1 MKIKK
6 LRILHIITQ
15 LELGGA
21 QKNVLDIIRLLDK
34 DRYTVYLVSS
44 NKGTLVKDALGIP
57 GVKTVSLSSL
67 KRPINPFAD
76 LVTLFKLTFLLK
88 KEGITLVHTHSSK
101 AGILGRW
108 AARLA
113 GVPVIIHT
121 IHGWSFHNHL
131 NFPTK
136 SLYAF
141 LERITAKFT
150 NKLIAVSRSDI
161 QKGLRNRIGRE
172 DKYALIRYGIAKHN
186 FINCNIDI
194 NSKKKELGLE
204 ANSALVGM
212 VVCFKPQKAPQDF
225 VRAASLIIKR
235 NPKTKF
241 ILVGEGI
248 LRGKIERLIDNL
260 KLKENFVLT
269 GWRRDIPEIMS
280 CLDVLVLS
288 SLWEGSPI
296 VLLEAM
302 CRSLPIV
309 AYDVDGVCEVVKNG
323 VNGFLV
329 APGDVAGLAHRIN
342 NLLEDK
348 ELLKKMG
355 MHSFN
360 LVRDNGYHVQRMLK
374 DLDKLYFDLACETKL
389 REAT

>member
-1 MKIKK
+1 
-6 LRILHIITQ
+6 
-15 LELGGA
+15 
-21 QKNVLDIIRLLDK
+21 
-34 DRYTVYLVSS
+34 LVSS
-44 NKGTLVKDALGIP
+44 NKGILVKDALGIP
-57 GVKTVSLSSL
+57 GVKTVFLSSL
-67 KRPINPFAD
+67 KRPINPLAD
-76 LVTLFKLTFLLK
+76 LVTLFKLTSLLK
-88 KEGITLVHTHSSK
+88 KEDITLVHTHSSK

-131 NFPTK
+131 NFPSK
-136 SLYAF
+136 ALYAF

-161 QKGLRNRIGRE
+161 QKGLRNRIGTK
-172 DKYALIRYGIAKHN
+172 DKYALIRYGIAKGN

-194 NSKKKELGLE
+194 SSKKKELGLE

-248 LRGKIERLIDNL
+248 LRGKIEWLIDNL

-269 GWRRDIPEIMS
+269 GCRRDIPEIMS

-309 AYDVDGVCEVVKNG
+309 AYDVDGVCEVVKDG

-360 LVRDNGYHVQRMLK
+360 LVTDNGYHVQRMLK

-389 REAT
+389 RETT